1 MLLDSDFITNHR
13 RQLNAAIKIDTQ
25 QYGINDIMKEAC

>member
-1 MLLDSDFITNHR
+1 MLLFVRNQR
-13 RQLNAAIKIDTQ
+13 RQLDSPIKIDTQ